1 MAEPVVATAAPV
13 KPDGMLNRLK
23 TKAAED
29 IKDGITMSK
38 AAWITL
44 GCAIVVIWFIVMV
57 IDAAEM
63 KRDKYPG
70 LKTKTSS
77 KEPAAP
83 PMDEKALREQI
94 ATQVRSIRST
104 WAFMKNDTRMADALK
119 SLRFWLLLL
128 LFPFILILFYGFHKV
143 YITFKIQTVTAMA
156 IAMGGIVTGICLFIW
171 IQAARGSF
179 I

>member
-1 MAEPVVATAAPV
+1 MAAPVATAEPVEP
-13 KPDGMLNRLK
+13 PGMWNTLS
-23 TKAAED
+23 TKFAED
-29 IKDGITMSK
+29 KKDGITMSK
-38 AAWITL
+38 TVWIGL

-57 IDAAEM
+57 IDAAE

-83 PMDEKALREQI
+83 PMDEKALRNQI